1 MKDSKL
7 CLWVD
12 SLIAQKVIARWLEK
26 ARAAD
31 ALPSK
36 SKRARVPS
44 SQGGLLISWPIALR
58 DPSWLPNAFPPE
70 P

>member
-1 MKDSKL
+1 MKDGKK

-12 SLIAQKVIARWLEK
+12 SLIAQRIITRWLEN

-31 ALPSK
+31 VPPSK
-36 SKRARVPS
+36 SKRAGVPS
-44 SQGGLLISWPIALR
+44 SQGGLLISWPIVLR
-58 DPSWLPNAFPPE
+58 DPSWLPDTFPPK